1 MQDILLLSLVVKL
14 AVAFAALF
22 ILWWLLR
29 LLDRS
34 NGISFR
40 TDVWAVIKDNPAALS
55 RYFGARILAVCIVVG
70 LVMSACS
77 PAGAAPLR
85 SDKYDSQ
92 IQRAAS
98 TWLPGVPWRMW
109 KAQLY
114 QESRLEP
121 DAVSPVGA
129 AGIAQFMPGTWD
141 QITRELRWGVV
152 DRRLAGPSIEA
163 GAYYMAK
170 LRRAWTAKRSDDDR
184 LKLAQASYN
193 AGLGNILRSQQRCG
207 NPSAYE
213 AIMAC
218 LHLVT
223 GRHAAETRHY
233 VPAIWRW
240 WALLEAG

>member
-1 MQDILLLSLVVKL
+1 MQDIMLSSLLMNLIVIL
-14 AVAFAALF
+14 AAIAFAW
-22 ILWWLLR
+22 ILLR
-29 LLDRS
+29 AFDKSL
-34 NGISFR
+34 GISFR
-40 TDVWAVIKDNPAALS
+40 QDVWPKMSKTGIGLAIYHGL
-55 RYFGARILAVCIVVG
+55 RFFGVMLLIG
-70 LVMSACS
+70 LVLSACA
-77 PAGAAPLR
+77 PAKAASLG
-85 SDKYDSQ
+85 SNKYDRQ

-98 TWLPGVPWRMW
+98 TWLPGVPWKMW

-141 QITRELRWGVV
+141 QVTRELRWGVV

-170 LRRAWTAKRSDDDR
+170 LRRAWTAQRSDDDR

-193 AGLGNILRSQQRCG
+193 AGMGNILRSQSRCG
-207 NPSAYE
+207 NPAPYE

>member
-14 AVAFAALF
+14 VVAVAAIALA
-22 ILWWLLR
+22 WLVLR
-29 LLDRS
+29 RLDRS
-34 NGISFR
+34 LGVNFR
-40 TDVWAVIKDNPAALS
+40 ADVWPKLS
-55 RYFGARILAVCIVVG
+55 NTGIGLAIYHGLRFFGVMLLIG
-70 LVMSACS
+70 LVLSAC
-77 PAGAAPLR
+77 AAAQAAPLR
-85 SDKYDSQ
+85 SAKYDGQ

-98 TWLPGVPWRMW
+98 TWLPGVPWKLW

-114 QESRLEP
+114 QESRLKP

-129 AGIAQFMPGTWD
+129 TGIAQFMPGTWD
-141 QITRELRWGVV
+141 QITREMGWGLV

-163 GAYYMAK
+163 GAYFMAK
-170 LRRAWTAKRSDDDR
+170 LRRAWTAPRSDDDR

-207 NPSAYE
+207 NPSPYD
-213 AIMAC
+213 AITAC